1 MADLAPNDVD
11 EHLRTIVEMGFDAY
25 LELTATG
32 IIIEWSARM
41 EGMFGWSRSEAIG
54 KASDMLV
61 PVRQRAA
68 HARWLRDLATWQR
81 SPRCN
86 KPFRMTAIHRD
97 GTELSVELGSAIIRR
112 GDSYSF
118 AAFVRNFTEGA
129 GAEAQMRERYR
140 AVFEDIEDYYF
151 EVDLQG
157 NYVYA
162 NEALCRHVGY
172 QQKELVG
179 RNFTEFG
186 FDSADA
192 ALHGL
197 FDKVHRSGQPIRAF
211 EYRSGIGQDGRDTFS
226 EMSVS
231 LKRDASGGAAGFLGI
246 SRDTTAR
253 RRYEQ
258 ELGLAKEAAEAANLA
273 KGEFL
278 ANMSHEIRTPMNG
291 IIGMTA
297 LALDTEL
304 SPYQADCLTT
314 VKDSAEALLTILND
328 ILDFSKIESRKLE
341 LESIPFNLADVI
353 ARTLKPLALKARQQG
368 LALLSEI
375 APEVQADL
383 VGDPGRLQQILTNLL
398 GNAIKFT
405 TRGQIV
411 LTVREDVRIEG
422 STRLHFLVA
431 DTGIGIAADKQ
442 ATVFDAFIQADS
454 STTRRFGGTGLGL
467 AISTTLVQMM
477 GGRIWVDSQPGAGS
491 TFQFTAS
498 FDTRTAARIMPAE
511 PLRGRALIV
520 DDQTANRRLFVEQL
534 TGWGLTATAVD
545 GGRAALAALAA
556 AADQGEAFEIVL
568 LDANMPD
575 LDGFGVAEEL
585 AHGPQLTSA
594 IVMMLPASAQEADI
608 ARCRELGIA
617 ASVMKPIQ
625 ALELREAIG
634 RVLPPAAIVV
644 PRVAAPLAPPKA
656 QAARRLAVLL
666 AEDNLV
672 NQRVAQGILTA
683 RGHAVTV
690 ANNGLEAVN
699 AFENTPFD
707 LVLMDVQMPEMDGLE
722 ATAAIRARERAN
734 GGHVRIAAWRPAWTV
749 TSPNRSTARC

>member
-1 MADLAPNDVD
+1 MAELAPNDVD
-11 EHLRTIVEMGFDAY
+11 ERLRTIVEMGFDAY

-61 PVRQRAA
+61 PARHRAA
-68 HARWLRDLATWQR
+68 HARWLRDLATWRR
-81 SPRCN
+81 SPQFN
-86 KPFRMTAIHRD
+86 KPFRMTAIRRD
-97 GTELSVELGSAIIRR
+97 GTELPVELGSAVIRR

-118 AAFVRNFTEGA
+118 AAFVRNSTQSA
-129 GAEAQMRERYR
+129 GAEAKLRERYR

-172 QQKELVG
+172 QQTELVG

-186 FDSADA
+186 FNSADA

-211 EYRSGIGQDGRDTFS
+211 EYRSGIGQDGRETFS

-231 LKRDASGGAAGFLGI
+231 LKRDANGEAAGFLGI

-253 RRYEQ
+253 RRYER

-405 TRGQIV
+405 TRGQIR

-442 ATVFDAFIQADS
+442 ATVFDAFSQADS

-498 FDTRTAARIMPAE
+498 FDTRTAARIVPGE
-511 PLRGRALIV
+511 LLRGRALIV

-545 GGRAALAALAA
+545 GGRAALEALAA
-556 AADQGEAFEIVL
+556 AAGRGEAFEIVL
-568 LDANMPD
+568 LDANMPE

-585 AHGPQLTSA
+585 ARGPKLTSA
-594 IVMMLPASAQEADI
+594 IVMMLPASAQEGDI
-608 ARCRELGIA
+608 ARCRELGVA

-625 ALELREAIG
+625 GA
-634 RVLPPAAIVV
+634 
-644 PRVAAPLAPPKA
+644 RVARDHRPGAPAGCRSSCRGSRPRS
-656 QAARRLAVLL
+656 RR
-666 AEDNLV
+666 
-672 NQRVAQGILTA
+672 
-683 RGHAVTV
+683 
-690 ANNGLEAVN
+690 
-699 AFENTPFD
+699 
-707 LVLMDVQMPEMDGLE
+707 
-722 ATAAIRARERAN
+722 RERRRRGA
-734 GGHVRIAAWRPAWTV
+734 
-749 TSPNRSTARC
+749 